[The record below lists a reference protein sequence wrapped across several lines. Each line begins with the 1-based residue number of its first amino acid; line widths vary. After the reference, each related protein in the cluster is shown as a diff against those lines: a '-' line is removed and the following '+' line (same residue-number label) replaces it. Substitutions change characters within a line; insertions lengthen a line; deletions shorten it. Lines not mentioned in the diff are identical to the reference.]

1 LNIWRVNVAL
11 SKEQSRIK
19 RHQRIRKRLQGTGE
33 KPRLSVYKSLNHI
46 YAQLIDDTAGKTLLS
61 ASTLEKEIRTAL
73 KHGGNLEAAKKVG
86 TSLAQKAL
94 GKKITTVVFDRAGY
108 RYHGCVK
115 ALADA
120 AREQGLK
127 F

>member
-1 LNIWRVNVAL
+1 MAL

-61 ASTLEKEIRTAL
+61 ASTLEKEIRTAI

-86 TSLAQKAL
+86 ASLAQKAL

>member
-1 LNIWRVNVAL
+1 MAL

-19 RHQRIRKRLQGTGE
+19 RHQRIRKHLQGTGE

-46 YAQLIDDTAGKTLLS
+46 YAQLIDDAAGKTLLS

-86 TSLAQKAL
+86 ATLAQKAL

>member
-1 LNIWRVNVAL
+1 MAL

-61 ASTLEKEIRTAL
+61 ASTLEKDIRTSL

-86 TSLAQKAL
+86 AILAQKAL
-94 GKKITTVVFDRAGY
+94 GKKITNVVFDRAGY

>member
-1 LNIWRVNVAL
+1 VAL
-11 SKEQSRIK
+11 SKVQSRQR
-19 RHQRIRKRLQGTGE
+19 RHQRIRKRMSGTGS
-33 KPRLSVYKSLNHI
+33 KPRLSVYKSLNNI
-46 YAQLIDDTAGKTLLS
+46 YAQLIDDLTGKTLLS
-61 ASTLEKEIRTAL
+61 ASTMEKEIRSAV

-86 TSLAQKAL
+86 TSIAQKAL
-94 GKKITTVVFDRAGY
+94 GKKITDVVFDRGGY
-108 RYHGCVK
+108 RYHGCIK

>member
-1 LNIWRVNVAL
+1 M
-11 SKEQSRIK
+11 S
-19 RHQRIRKRLQGTGE
+19 GTGS
-33 KPRLSVYKSLNHI
+33 KPRLSVYKSLNNI
-46 YAQLIDDTAGKTLLS
+46 YAQLIDDLTGKTLLA
-61 ASTLEKEIRTAL
+61 ASSMEKEIRSAV

-86 TSLAQKAL
+86 ASIAQKAL
-94 GKKITTVVFDRAGY
+94 GKKITDVVFDRGGY
-108 RYHGCVK
+108 RYHGCIK

>member
-1 LNIWRVNVAL
+1 VAL

-46 YAQLIDDTAGKTLLS
+46 YAQLIDDAAGKTILS
-61 ASTLEKEIRTAL
+61 ASTVEKEIRTAL

-86 TSLAQKAL
+86 ASLAQKAL

>member
-1 LNIWRVNVAL
+1 MAL

-46 YAQLIDDTAGKTLLS
+46 YAQLIDDAAGKTILS

-86 TSLAQKAL
+86 ASLAQKAL

>member
-1 LNIWRVNVAL
+1 MAL

-46 YAQLIDDTAGKTLLS
+46 YAQLIDDAAGKTILS
-61 ASTLEKEIRTAL
+61 ASTLEKDIRTDL

-86 TSLAQKAL
+86 ASLAQKAL

-120 AREQGLK
+120 AREKGLK

>member
-1 LNIWRVNVAL
+1 MAL

-61 ASTLEKEIRTAL
+61 ASTLEKEIRTAV

-86 TSLAQKAL
+86 ASLAQKAL

>member
-1 LNIWRVNVAL
+1 MAL

-46 YAQLIDDTAGKTLLS
+46 YAQLIDDTAGKTILS

-86 TSLAQKAL
+86 ASIAQKAL

-108 RYHGCVK
+108 QYHGCVK